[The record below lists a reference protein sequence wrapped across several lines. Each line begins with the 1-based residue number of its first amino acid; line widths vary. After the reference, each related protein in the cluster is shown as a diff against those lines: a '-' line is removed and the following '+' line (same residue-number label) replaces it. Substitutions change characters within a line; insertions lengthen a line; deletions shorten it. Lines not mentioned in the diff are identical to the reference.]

1 MSDSPASTTRPNVVF
16 VITDDQGYGDL
27 SCHGNPILR
36 TPNID
41 RMYGES
47 VHLADFHVGPTCA
60 PTRAGLLTGH
70 YANSTGVWHT
80 IGGRSLLRKNEV
92 SMANFFARS
101 GYVTGM
107 FGKWHLGDNYPY
119 RPQDRGFHKVVTH
132 GGGGIGNTPDYWGNK
147 YFDDTYWTHDPA
159 QDGYKQYEGYC
170 TDIWFAEALSFIEEN
185 KERPFFCYIPTNAP
199 HWPHLVPPAFS
210 DPYLDK
216 TPHRER
222 AKFFGML
229 ACIDHNFGVLR
240 RKLHEWGLAHNTLV
254 IFMTDNGSW
263 GGVDVDADN
272 FVVSGHNAGM
282 RGRKG
287 SEYDGGHRV
296 PFFLHWPAG
305 GFTEGRDVTPVTANV
320 DILPTLIDL
329 CGLDDPAAYDFDGTS
344 LVPLLRDTDGK
355 ATPNWPDRAL
365 VTDSQRNVY
374 PVKWKQSA
382 VLTNRWRLVNGSQLY
397 DIKADPE
404 QRNDIA
410 AAHPEIV
417 ARLRAAYDGW
427 WAKVSRQYN
436 EEIPI
441 TLGDAQSTSVLL
453 NSHDWRNEEC
463 DCAWNQNLVR
473 RGYKA
478 NGYWEVDV
486 ATAGRYRFELR
497 RWPKEEDRPLTEGI
511 PGPPPVALIDMTL
524 ETGYGGGVA
533 IPIREAAIQ
542 IGEQGATTPVADTDK
557 GAIFTLDLPAGPTHL
572 QTYLYTPDGDDLGAY
587 YVYITRVG

>member
-1 MSDSPASTTRPNVVF
+1 MSNRPAQPNVVF

-27 SCHGNPILR
+27 GCHGNPILR
-36 TPNID
+36 TPHLD
-41 RMYGES
+41 RMHAES
-47 VHLADFHVGPTCA
+47 VRLTDFHVGPTCA

-80 IGGRSLLRKNEV
+80 IGGRSLLRKNET
-92 SMANFFARS
+92 SMATFFARS

-119 RPQDRGFHKVVTH
+119 RPQDRGFQEVVTH

-147 YFDDTYWTHDPA
+147 YFDDTYWT
-159 QDGYKQYEGYC
+159 QDGYRKYEGYC
-170 TDIWFAEALSFIEEN
+170 TDIWFAEALQFIERN
-185 KERPFFCYIPTNAP
+185 RDRPFFCYIPTNAP
-199 HWPHLVPPAFS
+199 HWPHLVPPSFS

-222 AKFFGML
+222 AKFYGMVE
-229 ACIDHNFGVLR
+229 CIDHNFGVLR
-240 RKLHEWGLAHNTLV
+240 QKLVEWGLEQNTIL

-263 GGVDVDADN
+263 GGVDVDSEGYMVN
-272 FVVSGHNAGM
+272 GYNAGM

-305 GFTEGRDVTPVTANV
+305 GFVEGRDVTPVTANV
-320 DILPTLIDL
+320 DVLPTLIEL
-329 CGLDDPAAYDFDGTS
+329 CGLDRGQPDAAAHDFDGRS
-344 LVPLLRDTDGK
+344 LAPLLRS
-355 ATPNWPDRAL
+355 PNGDAADWPDRAL

-382 VLTNRWRLVNGSQLY
+382 VITDRWRLVNGMELY

-404 QRNDIA
+404 QRADVA
-410 AAHPEIV
+410 TAHPEEV
-417 ARLRAAYDGW
+417 GRLRAAYEQW
-427 WAKVSRQYN
+427 WAKVSRQYD

-441 TLGDAQSTSVLL
+441 TLGDADSMHVRL
-453 NSHDWRNEEC
+453 NSHDWRNEAC
-463 DCAWNQNLVR
+463 DCAWNQNLIR
-473 RGYKA
+473 RGYRA
-478 NGYWEVDV
+478 NGYWEVEIAV
-486 ATAGRYRFELR
+486 AGRYRFELR
-497 RWPKEEDRPLTEGI
+497 RWPKEEDRALAEGI

-533 IPIREAAIQ
+533 IPIRSAGLRVGAQEAHVELQA
-542 IGEQGATTPVADTDK
+542 GEKCAT
-557 GAIFTLDLPAGPTHL
+557 FELNLEAGQTHV
-572 QTYLYTPDGDDLGAY
+572 QTYFGAEDGQDLGAY
-587 YVYITRVG
+587 HVYITRIPVG